1 MDDATLVQQ
10 AVDGDRQAFAAIYDR
25 YAPRIYDFLRSLL
38 RDPDEAADALQD
50 TFLVAG
56 ARLHQLR
63 DPERLRPWLYAI
75 ARHRGLRSI
84 ERRARHRP
92 LDDVEVTATDAD
104 PADLAA
110 DADTG
115 GDLAALVSAAADGL
129 GPRDRV
135 ILDLHMRQGL
145 DGQDL
150 GDAIGV
156 SASHAY
162 VLVSRLKDQVERS
175 LGALLVART
184 GREECPELAE
194 VLDGWD
200 GRLTP
205 VWRKRVARHADGC
218 EVCSDR
224 RRRLFSPA
232 GLLGAVPAFALPA
245 GVRDRVL
252 GDLDLCSHTGP
263 PWPGGTG
270 GFPPPLGGSRRRWP
284 AVVAAGVAAIVLL
297 VGGVAVGGL
306 LDQDDPPTEVAVVS
320 PMVSGP
326 ASTTTLA
333 PAATAGPSTTG
344 GGTTSGPAVDPDAAP
359 DPDPETQSPDDTSP
373 TPTTTSPPAPTT
385 TVPPSDTTAPD
396 LTSPDP
402 NPDTIRAGSA
412 CSNSDARFTTVSVRA
427 TDPSGVESVVL
438 VVGTSSPTT
447 VAMNLVGNGI
457 YQAPVGPLAGTGPG
471 TTTIGLTARATDGAG
486 NVAVSQGSLVL
497 RCDPFPQ

>member
-25 YAPRIYDFLRSLL
+25 YAPRIHDFLRSLL

-63 DPERLRPWLYAI
+63 DPDRLRPWLYAI

-92 LDDVEVTATDAD
+92 LDDIEVTATDAD
-104 PADLAA
+104 PADLAVDA
-110 DADTG
+110 DAG
-115 GDLAALVSAAADGL
+115 GGLAALVAAAADGL

-145 DGQDL
+145 DGQEL

-184 GREECPELAE
+184 GREDCPELAV
-194 VLDGWD
+194 VLADWD
-200 GRLTP
+200 GRFTP

-232 GLLGAVPAFALPA
+232 GLLGAAPAFALPA

-263 PWPGGTG
+263 PWPGGTD
-270 GFPPPLGGSRRRWP
+270 GFPPPLAGARRRWRV
-284 AVVAAGVAAIVLL
+284 VVAAGVAAVVLL

-306 LDQDDPPTEVAVVS
+306 LVQDDPPTDVAVVS
-320 PMVSGP
+320 PTVAGS
-326 ASTTTLA
+326 ASTTTVV
-333 PAATAGPSTTG
+333 PASIGGPSTTAG
-344 GGTTSGPAVDPDAAP
+344 GATSVPAVDPET
-359 DPDPETQSPDDTSP
+359 DPDPGTEPPDDTTP
-373 TPTTTSPPAPTT
+373 TPTTTSPSAPTT
-385 TVPPSDTTAPD
+385 TSPPSDTTAPV
-396 LTSPDP
+396 LSSPDP

-412 CSNSDARFTTVSVRA
+412 CSNSDARSTTVSVRA
-427 TDPSGVESVVL
+427 TDASGVDSVAL
-438 VVGTSSPTT
+438 VVGTSSPMT
-447 VAMNLVGNGI
+447 VAMDPVGSGI
-457 YQAPVGPLAGTGPG
+457 YQATVGPLAGTGPG
-471 TTTIGLTARATDGAG
+471 TTTIQLTARATDGAG
-486 NVAVSQGSLVL
+486 NVAVSQGALVL